1 MFIYYIFRVYIHLG
15 LNHGNSVLLD
25 TKTYWVMRIVW
36 CFILWVYLFFGHP
49 LSSAGG
55 RLTERIC
62 SQVVSVFR
70 QILIVM
76 LLFKNTSNVDV
87 DFDWFSELF
96 TISWIVLL
104 FCCTY
109 LMLYPP
115 VFAQKILT
123 VVFGLCLDI
132 SVLDFE

>member
-70 QILIVM
+70 QILILSLSKVICWISSSVIFITALVM
-76 LLFKNTSNVDV
+76 DKYPPLIIYWT
-87 DFDWFSELF
+87 
-96 TISWIVLL
+96 TILIVPINAIAIPIVLS
-104 FCCTY
+104 
-109 LMLYPP
+109 
-115 VFAQKILT
+115 LT
-123 VVFGLCLDI
+123 ALKRKV
-132 SVLDFE
+132 

>member
-1 MFIYYIFRVYIHLG
+1 MG
-15 LNHGNSVLLD
+15 LSLLWSSVCLLQGAALP
-25 TKTYWVMRIVW
+25 KEYV
-36 CFILWVYLFFGHP
+36 
-49 LSSAGG
+49 
-55 RLTERIC
+55 

-76 LLFKNTSNVDV
+76 LLFKNTSNVHV

-123 VVFGLCLDI
+123 VVFGLCLDV